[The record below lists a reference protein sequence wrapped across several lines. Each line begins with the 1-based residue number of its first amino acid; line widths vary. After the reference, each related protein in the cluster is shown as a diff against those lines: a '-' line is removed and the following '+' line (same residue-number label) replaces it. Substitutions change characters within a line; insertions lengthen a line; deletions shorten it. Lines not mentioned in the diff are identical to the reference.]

1 MIASA
6 CAADPSA
13 PDHDEASDFD
23 PVAWSADGKADVS
36 GVPAAFDKNLVIDDR
51 TFVAAAVDG
60 DAVQAFL
67 EHSPYGRSWLADYQL
82 DGTRFADRL
91 VAIARG
97 DGLDPVVLL
106 VRLQV
111 ESSVV
116 SKSAQPS
123 SATLAYAMGCGC
135 PDGSGCSHSYRGL
148 SAQLQ
153 CAADTY
159 KEWFD
164 ASAGGTGEWR
174 ASHTTKSLDGV
185 SVTPHSNATA
195 SIYAY
200 TPWVLVGRGG
210 AWLTWNVSRRFLKAF
225 DDAGT
230 LQLP

>member
-1 MIASA
+1 MIVSA
-6 CAADPSA
+6 CAADPA

-23 PVAWSADGKADVS
+23 PVAWSPDGKADVS
-36 GVPAAFDKNLVIDDR
+36 GVPATFDKNNVIDDH
-51 TFVAAAVDG
+51 TFTTTTAVEA

-67 EHSPYGRSWLADYQL
+67 EHSPYGRSWLASYEL
-82 DGTRFADRL
+82 DGVRFADRI

-116 SKSAQPS
+116 SKSAQPG

-135 PDGSGCSHSYRGL
+135 PDGSACSHSYHGL

-164 ASAGGTGEWR
+164 ASADGTGEWR

-200 TPWVLVGRGG
+200 TPWVLTGRGG
-210 AWLTWNVSRRFLKAF
+210 SWLTWNVSRRFLKAF